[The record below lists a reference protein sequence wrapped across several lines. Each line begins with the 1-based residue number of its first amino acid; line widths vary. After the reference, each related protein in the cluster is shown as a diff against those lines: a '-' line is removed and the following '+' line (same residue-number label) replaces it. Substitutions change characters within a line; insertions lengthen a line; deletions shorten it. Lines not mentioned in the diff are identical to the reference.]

1 MMSEKEIEEKE
12 KQLGSFNLRER
23 IEALREL
30 KKIADSGTIIIEKP
44 MPIVNMH
51 AHTFFSFNAMGYS
64 PCAFVWQAY
73 KRGLEIAGTIDFD
86 VIDALDE
93 TFEAGD
99 ILGMKT
105 TSGLESRVFIKEHA
119 DLEYNSP
126 GEPGVYYLCGHGFFR
141 HPEKG
146 TRARDILEDMKSR
159 AAGRNRY
166 MLGRIND
173 YLEIINLDYEKDIL
187 KLTPAGNATERHI
200 LQAIDSS
207 VRDKFKKDRQA
218 LIRFWEEKLGSGEDI
233 VGKIDDPADFV
244 LLMRAKLMKSGG
256 VAYRQPDSDTFPPLD
271 DACFM
276 IRACGAIPASA
287 WVNGVSAGEADVRG
301 HIEFLVSKGIEMV
314 NIIPDRDW
322 NIKKDKE
329 YILRKT
335 AECVAVADEMELPVI
350 AGTEMN
356 KEGQKFVDD
365 FGARELAPFIGSF
378 LRGARILYGHTLLA
392 RALDFG
398 YISDVA
404 LSHFGDDRRA
414 KNDFYER
421 VGKAPIPPAEALE
434 RLSKAEP
441 DVKIIKKSLGI

>member
-1 MMSEKEIEEKE
+1 MLSENEIKEKESK
-12 KQLGSFNLRER
+12 LGSFNLRER
-23 IEALREL
+23 IAALREL
-30 KKIADSGTIIIEKP
+30 KALADSGSIKIEKP
-44 MPIVNMH
+44 IPVVNMH

-64 PCAFVWQAY
+64 PSGFVWQAY

-93 TFEAGD
+93 TLQAGD

-146 TRARDILEDMKSR
+146 TRAGDILEDMKSR
-159 AAGRNRY
+159 AADRNRY
-166 MLGRIND
+166 MLDKIND
-173 YLEIINLDYEKDIL
+173 YLEIINLDYEKEIL
-187 KLTPAGNATERHI
+187 TLTPAGNATERHI
-200 LQAIDSS
+200 LQAIDAS
-207 VRDKFKKDRQA
+207 VREKFKNDKQG
-218 LIRFWEEKLGSGEDI
+218 LIRFWEEKLGKEEDI
-233 VGKIDDPADFV
+233 AGKIDNAADFV

-271 DACFM
+271 DACYM

-287 WVNGVSAGEADVRG
+287 WVNGKSDGEADVRG
-301 HIEFLVSKGIEMV
+301 HIEFLASKGIEMV

-329 YILRKT
+329 YILKKT
-335 AECVAVADEMELPVI
+335 AECVKVADEMELPVI

-356 KEGQKFVDD
+356 KDGQKFVDD
-365 FGARELAPFIGSF
+365 FDARELAPFIDSF
-378 LRGARILYGHTLLA
+378 LRGGRILYGHTLLA

-398 YISDVA
+398 YISEGA
-404 LSHFGDDRRA
+404 MSYFGDDRRA
-414 KNDFYER
+414 KNAFFEG
-421 VGKAPIPPAEALE
+421 VGKAPIGPAEALE
-434 RLSKAEP
+434 RLKKAEP
-441 DVKIIKKSLGI
+441 DVESIKKALEI